1 MENKIKA
8 SELFIKLI
16 LNSQYSMASEDD
28 QVINRMLENHK
39 KIDSYTKKILSD
51 ITINNEYM
59 RISMLKTTVLTLI
72 ELGIIEN
79 DVNLLDIKESNK
91 LVSQAMEIHK
101 KRREQ
106 KNN

>member
-1 MENKIKA
+1 
-8 SELFIKLI
+8 
-16 LNSQYSMASEDD
+16 
-28 QVINRMLENHK
+28 
-39 KIDSYTKKILSD
+39 
-51 ITINNEYM
+51 M